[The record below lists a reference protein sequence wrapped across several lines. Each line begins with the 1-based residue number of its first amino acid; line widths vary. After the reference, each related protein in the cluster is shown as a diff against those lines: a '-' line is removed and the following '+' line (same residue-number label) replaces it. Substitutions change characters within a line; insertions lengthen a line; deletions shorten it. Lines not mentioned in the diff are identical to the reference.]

1 MPGGRGIAPPTLTSM
16 DEHYERM
23 RQRALLAMDEY
34 ESGELGLDEMRDK
47 LQAAGSALDGAH
59 RDAKVAL
66 EDAHWDLYVLM
77 HTSTLDDAER
87 PEAVRAKLD
96 DLRRILARS

>member
-1 MPGGRGIAPPTLTSM
+1 M

-34 ESGELGLDEMRDK
+34 ESGELGFDEMRGR

-59 RDAKVAL
+59 RDAKHAL
-66 EDAHWDLYVLM
+66 KDAHWDLYVLM
-77 HTSTLDDAER
+77 HTATLDDAQR

-96 DLRRILARS
+96 DLRRILASS